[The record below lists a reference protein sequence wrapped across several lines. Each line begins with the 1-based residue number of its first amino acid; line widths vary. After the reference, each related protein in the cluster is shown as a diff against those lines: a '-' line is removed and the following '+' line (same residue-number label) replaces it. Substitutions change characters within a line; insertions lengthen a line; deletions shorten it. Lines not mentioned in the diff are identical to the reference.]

1 MKPKKLIRC
10 NPQLPVKNLQQTLD
24 FYRDSLGFYE
34 DWTFGDKDGGTQRDD
49 MRLLFAEDCEFVDDI
64 NNQNHRLPLMWFVNN
79 IDEIFSELK
88 ERNIEIADD
97 LRTHPYGLR
106 EFAFI
111 DINGYYIRVA
121 EGTTKE

>member
-1 MKPKKLIRC
+1 MRC
-10 NPQLPVKNLQQTLD
+10 SPHLPVKNLRQTLE

-34 DWTFGDKDGGTQRDD
+34 DWSFGQKDGGIRRDD
-49 MRLLFAEDCEFVDDI
+49 MRLLFSEDPEFVADI
-64 NNQNHRLPLMWFVNN
+64 NNNNHRSPLLWFVDN

-88 ERNIEIADD
+88 GRNIEIADD
-97 LRTHPYGLR
+97 LRTHPYWLR

-121 EGTTKE
+121 EGTKEE